1 MKENPVIPF
10 LRKYWN
16 QESPLLL
23 GFSGGPDSMA
33 LLHLLLQMKLPLH
46 LAHVDHGM
54 REESSGEA
62 KKIAEYAKKLGL
74 PFHLRT
80 LRGMTGA
87 NLEERFREERRQFF
101 RELCGEY
108 SFQAVL
114 LAHHADDQ
122 AEVVLKRI
130 LEGARIYNIGGMAPL
145 EEQDGVH
152 FWRPLLGL
160 RKEILLNVLKK
171 KEIGFF
177 EDKTNKNLHYL
188 RARMREAIF
197 PFLEEKFG
205 KQVRNSLCRLGEEAR
220 GEKMRLKLAYSLEQ
234 EGVKLNSDQ
243 LTKILNHLQNGSRNK
258 KFFLKEGELE
268 VDSGSIFLNTRA
280 LNTKIC

>member
-16 QESPLLL
+16 QEQPLLL

-33 LLHLLLQMKLPLH
+33 LLHLLLQVKLPLH
-46 LAHVDHGM
+46 LAHIDHGM
-54 REESSGEA
+54 REESREEA
-62 KKIAEYAKKLGL
+62 ERIASYAKKLGL

-80 LRGMTGA
+80 LREITGS

-101 RELCGEY
+101 HELCGEF

-130 LEGARIYNIGGMAPL
+130 LEGSRLYNIGGMAPTD
-145 EEQDGVH
+145 EQEGVN
-152 FWRPLLGL
+152 FWRPLLGM
-160 RKEILLNVLKK
+160 RKEILLNFLEKK
-171 KEIGFF
+171 KIAFF
-177 EDKTNKNLHYL
+177 EDQTNKNLHYL
-188 RARMREAIF
+188 RARMREEIF

-220 GEKMRLKLAYSLEQ
+220 GEKNRLKLAYSLEQ

-243 LTKILNHLQNGSRNK
+243 LSKVLSHLQNRSRNK
-258 KFFLKEGELE
+258 KFLLKEGELE

>member
-10 LRKYWN
+10 LKKHWN

-46 LAHVDHGM
+46 LAHIDHGM
-54 REESSGEA
+54 REESGEE
-62 KKIAEYAKKLGL
+62 AEKLAGYAERLGL
-74 PFHLRT
+74 PFHLKK
-80 LRGMTGA
+80 LRGITGA
-87 NLEERFREERRQFF
+87 NLEERFREERRHFF
-101 RELCGEY
+101 RKLCGEY
-108 SFQAVL
+108 PFQAVL

-130 LEGARIYNIGGMAPL
+130 LEGARIYNIGGMTPVD
-145 EEQDGVH
+145 EQDGVN

-160 RKEILLNVLKK
+160 RKEIILKVLKK
-171 KEIGFF
+171 KEIAFF

-188 RARMREAIF
+188 RARMREEIF
-197 PFLEEKFG
+197 PFLEERFG
-205 KQVRNSLCRLGEEAR
+205 KQVRSSLCRLGEEAR

-243 LTKILNHLQNGSRNK
+243 LTKILSHLQKGSRNK
-258 KFFLKEGELE
+258 KFLLKEGELE